1 MNPLL
6 ATNDDRP
13 ASRDRP
19 DALVA
24 RAELDSQRPRF
35 HFVSPAGWLNDPNG
49 LSHWNGVYHL
59 FYQYNPLKAVHSR
72 IHWGH
77 ATSHDLV
84 TWTDAPVALVP
95 GDAADAPDGDGCW
108 SGVLVDDHGVPTLV
122 YSGRRGDRELPCVA
136 VGSTDLTEWTVD
148 SANPVIS
155 APPASLELTAFRDHC
170 VWPHPG
176 GGWRQLIG
184 SGIHGRGG
192 TALLYESADLRHW
205 TYLGPLI
212 VGDSGDRAP
221 TADDWT
227 GTMWECVDMFR
238 LEPSDGTSDAVD
250 PDVLVFSAWDDGV
263 THHTLYLTGRYW
275 GTEFARTSAHRLD
288 YGGRYFYAPQST
300 LDARG
305 RRVMFGWLQEGRS
318 DEAAEEAGWSGV
330 MSLPRLVTRAP
341 DGTLHQAPVPE
352 LATLRRDHIRLDGF
366 TLLGGERRRG
376 LTEGDQID
384 VVAELHLEPGSEVEL
399 VVRAT
404 DDGAERTVI
413 RLTRGDDA
421 DTDVTLKLI
430 RAASSLDST
439 VDATPR
445 GGPIRHVD
453 GRIHLQVLVDH
464 SALEIFANG
473 QPLACRVYPT
483 RHDANGVEFVGIRGR
498 VRVLESESWR
508 MSDIWHAPRRLWPE
522 Q

>member
-13 ASRDRP
+13 DSPDQP

-24 RAELDSQRPRF
+24 RAEDDRHRPRF

-77 ATSHDLV
+77 ATSPDLV

-95 GDAADAPDGDGCW
+95 GDDATAPDADGCW

-136 VGSTDLTEWTVD
+136 VGSPDLTEWVAD
-148 SANPVIS
+148 AANPVIA

-184 SGIHGRGG
+184 SGIRGQGG
-192 TALLYESADLRHW
+192 TALLYESPDLRNW
-205 TYLGPLI
+205 SYLGPLI
-212 VGDSGDRAP
+212 VGDSGDRET

-227 GTMWECVDMFR
+227 GTMWECVDLFR
-238 LEPSDGTSDAVD
+238 LETAGADDEPVD

-263 THHTLYLTGRYW
+263 TRHTLYLTGRYS
-275 GTEFARTSAHRLD
+275 GTRFERTAAHRLD

-318 DEAAEEAGWSGV
+318 DAAAETAGWSGV

-341 DGTLHQAPVPE
+341 DGTLFQQPVPE
-352 LATLRRDHIRLDGF
+352 LETLRRDHVRLGGF
-366 TLLGGERRRG
+366 TLTGGERRAG
-376 LTEGDQID
+376 LTPGDQID
-384 VVAELHLEPGSEVEL
+384 IVAELHLEPGAEAEL

-413 RLTRGDDA
+413 RFSRPVDPHA
-421 DTDVTLKLI
+421 DVTLELI
-430 RAASSLDST
+430 RTASSLDPT

-445 GGPIRHVD
+445 GGPIRHAD
-453 GRIHLQVLVDH
+453 GRIHVRALVDH

-483 RHDANGVEFVGIRGR
+483 RSDANGVEFAGIRGR
-498 VRVLESESWR
+498 VRVHEAESWR
-508 MSDIWHAPRRLWPE
+508 MADIWHAPRRLWPTP
-522 Q
+522 